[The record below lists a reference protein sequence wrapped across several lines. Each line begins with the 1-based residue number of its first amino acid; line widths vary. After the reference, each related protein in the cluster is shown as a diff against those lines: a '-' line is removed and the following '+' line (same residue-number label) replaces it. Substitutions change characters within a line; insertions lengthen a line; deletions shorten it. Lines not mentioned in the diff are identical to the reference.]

1 MEYVVKAAAA
11 AVGGALFALPLLA
24 GKPGTSVGRYVHRA
38 LSSLRILIA
47 FWRRAPHVLSA
58 LNARIEMLTR
68 TPPVWFVQ
76 WSIMNML
83 AVFTML

>member
-1 MEYVVKAAAA
+1 LVTDAKQNINMIASQQTSQLIARMHTDMMEYVVKAAAA

-47 FWRRAPHVLSA
+47 FWRRAPHTSCLH
-58 LNARIEMLTR
+58 
-68 TPPVWFVQ
+68 
-76 WSIMNML
+76 
-83 AVFTML
+83 